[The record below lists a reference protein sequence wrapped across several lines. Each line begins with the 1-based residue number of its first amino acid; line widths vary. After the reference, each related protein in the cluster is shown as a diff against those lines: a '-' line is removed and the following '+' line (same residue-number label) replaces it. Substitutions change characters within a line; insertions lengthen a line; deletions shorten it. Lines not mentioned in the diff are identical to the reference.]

1 MQASF
6 KQITEQSNS
15 KPINPFTPKIKI
27 TILYTVFQSFLRILD
42 KRIWCQI
49 KQYPQNYV
57 FLSLNHLFTCNSM
70 ISWGKIF
77 IFGHSWKWKRSF
89 WTTLNT
95 QLKSSSMWLQE
106 KVLRVW
112 AVREKSW
119 MRIVFKKFLLQML
132 LKKRSKKGSHFFVSK
147 LVVVCFPAIGCL

>member
-1 MQASF
+1 MYIILWKGQGEWASWLFRREVQASF
-6 KQITEQSNS
+6 RQITEQSNS

-27 TILYTVFQSFLRILD
+27 TILYTVLPSFLRIVA

-70 ISWGKIF
+70 ISWVEIF

-119 MRIVFKKFLLQML
+119 
-132 LKKRSKKGSHFFVSK
+132 
-147 LVVVCFPAIGCL
+147 IGRQIQCA